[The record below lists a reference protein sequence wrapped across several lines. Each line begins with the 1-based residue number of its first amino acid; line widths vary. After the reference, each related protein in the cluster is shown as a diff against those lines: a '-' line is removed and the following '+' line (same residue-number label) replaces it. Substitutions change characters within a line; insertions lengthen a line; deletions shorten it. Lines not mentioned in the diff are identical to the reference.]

1 MSPTSP
7 QRPRPRDL
15 GGFAVL
21 VACVALL
28 LASLGAP
35 APPAQGAA
43 YPAEFARHGLVAAD
57 AEDAS
62 QVGADILA
70 AGGSAADAAVATA
83 LALGVVHP
91 QASGLGG
98 GGFVLYYDA
107 EADAVVVLD
116 FRERAPGAATRE
128 MFVVD
133 GRVDEEL
140 VLRSGLAVG
149 VPGELAGLWAL
160 HQRYGRLPWAQVV
173 EPARRLAAEGFVV
186 DWSLAGAVAEQRD
199 AIEARPALAAL
210 LRDADGT
217 LVERGDVLRNPA
229 LAATLARIA
238 EEGPAALY
246 AGDGAQAIVA
256 ATTAA
261 GGILTLEDLARYEVR
276 ELAPLM
282 AEYRGYTL
290 ATMPPPSSGG
300 VTMLGALRI
309 LEGYD
314 LRALGHNSSAYLHLL
329 AEALQ
334 FAFAD
339 RASFLGDPAFTEVPV
354 ARLLDPDLAEARRAL
369 IRTDAT
375 LGRDDYAH
383 LARAAQ
389 VPDDGGTS
397 HLSVVD
403 GARNMVALTTTV
415 NTGFGAMLVA
425 GDTGLVL
432 NNEMADFTAQPGVPN
447 VFGLIGDEANGV
459 APGKTPLSS
468 MSPTLVF
475 RDGRPF
481 MALGG
486 SGGPRIITAT
496 LQAFLNVVDFEMDV
510 SSAVA
515 APRLHHQWVPEL
527 LFLEPDH
534 PADVREALAARG
546 HELVDVDHVA
556 AVQAIVVTDEAL
568 LGASDPRKGGRPRG
582 H

>member
-1 MSPTSP
+1 M
-7 QRPRPRDL
+7 RAA
-15 GGFAVL
+15 GAFALLVSSVALVL
-21 VACVALL
+21 V
-28 LASLGAP
+28 SLGAP
-35 APPAQGAA
+35 PPPAQGAA
-43 YPAEFARHGLVAAD
+43 QPPELARGGLVAAD
-57 AEDAS
+57 AVDAS
-62 QVGADILA
+62 KVGADILA

-107 EADAVVVLD
+107 ETDDVVVLD
-116 FRERAPGAATRE
+116 FRERAPAAATRD

-133 GRVDEEL
+133 GQVDEEL

-173 EPARRLAAEGFVV
+173 EPARRLAADGFTV
-186 DWSLAGAVAEQRD
+186 DWSLAEAVAEQRA

-210 LRDADGT
+210 LSDADGT
-217 LVERGDVLRNPA
+217 LVERGDHLRNPA

-246 AGDGAQAIVA
+246 AGEGAQAIVEA
-256 ATTAA
+256 SAGA
-261 GGILTLEDLARYEVR
+261 GGLLTLEDLAGYEVR
-276 ELAPLM
+276 ELEPLV
-282 AEYRGYTL
+282 ADYRGYTL

-300 VTMLGALRI
+300 VTMLETLEI

-314 LRALGHNSSAYLHLL
+314 LRALGHNSSAYLHVL

-354 ARLLDPDLAEARRAL
+354 ARLLDPALAETRRGL
-369 IRTDAT
+369 IRLDAT
-375 LGRDDYAH
+375 LARADYAH
-383 LARAAQ
+383 LSTPAQ

-447 VFGLIGDEANGV
+447 VFGLIGDEANSV

-475 RDGRPF
+475 RDGVPF

-496 LQAFLNVVDFEMDV
+496 LQTFLNVVDFDMDV
-510 SSAVA
+510 SAAVA

-527 LFLEPDH
+527 LFVEPEH
-534 PADVREALAARG
+534 PADVREALAGRG
-546 HELVDVDHVA
+546 HELVQVDHLA
-556 AVQAIVVTDEAL
+556 AVQAIVVTDGGL
-568 LGASDPRKGGRPRG
+568 LGASDPRKGGWPRG